1 MGVLAKGLLL
11 RGDRNVNLVL
21 LCSEKPSKTLLSR
34 IAENLPKQ
42 LAVSVRKCS
51 FLPRSGSNVSGR
63 TSLLFQLKPKLAFK
77 VLASLSI
84 LSFYSWLCELVGL
97 FSTLSF

>member
-42 LAVSVRKCS
+42 LAVSIMEMFIFTPC
-51 FLPRSGSNVSGR
+51 
-63 TSLLFQLKPKLAFK
+63 LFQKFLAGLTVLQLNLKPAFK
-77 VLASLSI
+77 VLA
-84 LSFYSWLCELVGL
+84 
-97 FSTLSF
+97 